1 MYSNF
6 RNYATDQFLLLICNA
21 YFRQQSSAD
30 SELGDAWKLMYSHM
44 VSLRPW
50 RAIIQK
56 NDLCDS
62 WKGSSVLLP
71 PWFIMHESVL
81 RVDRIF
87 QVNQTCNTTQLILIT
102 VTFGFSEGVSSYLLI
117 FEGVSLISVITLIKL
132 SSSSNSKYFVHC
144 SYAMTN

>member
-87 QVNQTCNTTQLILIT
+87 QVNQTCNTTQLILI
-102 VTFGFSEGVSSYLLI
+102 VTFDFLEEYLVTFWFLKGFLL
-117 FEGVSLISVITLIKL
+117 SQL
-132 SSSSNSKYFVHC
+132 SSKLSSNSKYFVHC